1 MITNTDYV
9 SSWKSK
15 GLSAKSIK
23 PPTIS
28 NNRLNPELDYYGAKT
43 GAEFYEC
50 CLKQNKVTFDYGKIV
65 NIYIKYEIIK
75 VANINGNRN
84 SNLIIQN
91 ALFEAVSL
99 TKNIDIGKYK
109 YSGYGIAFDK
119 RSLFSH
125 SSSRDGQNVIIFG
138 VDMSSS
144 TKIDNRKKDI
154 FILGKGPM
162 QGLEHILSVGKGP
175 IQGLEHT
182 LSVEKMYLILAR
194 IV

>member
-1 MITNTDYV
+1 M
-9 SSWKSK
+9 
-15 GLSAKSIK
+15 
-23 PPTIS
+23 
-28 NNRLNPELDYYGAKT
+28 
-43 GAEFYEC
+43 
-50 CLKQNKVTFDYGKIV
+50 
-65 NIYIKYEIIK
+65 
-75 VANINGNRN
+75 
-84 SNLIIQN
+84 
-91 ALFEAVSL
+91 
-99 TKNIDIGKYK
+99 TKNVDIGKYK

-119 RSLFSH
+119 RSLFSR